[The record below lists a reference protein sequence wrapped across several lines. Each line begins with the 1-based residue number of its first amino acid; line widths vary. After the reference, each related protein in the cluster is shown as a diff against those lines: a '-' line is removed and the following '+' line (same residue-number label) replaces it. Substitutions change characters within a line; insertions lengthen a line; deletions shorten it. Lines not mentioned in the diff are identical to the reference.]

1 MKFECES
8 YTGDVANDDAVVA
21 VVVVAVV
28 VANADSLVNS
38 KLSSEMLS
46 VGLENDIKSVSL
58 IFVVFRFGFR
68 CVLDGGGANEP
79 LLDDVGNVVDFPLA
93 AYDVDGELPN
103 EPGRGRVND

>member
-1 MKFECES
+1 MADDDD
-8 YTGDVANDDAVVA
+8 DVVIVVA
-21 VVVVAVV
+21 AAAAVV
-28 VANADSLVNS
+28 VANAESLVNS
-38 KLSSEMLS
+38 KLSSEMVS

-58 IFVVFRFGFR
+58 VFVVFRFGFR

-103 EPGRGRVND
+103 EPGRGRVTD